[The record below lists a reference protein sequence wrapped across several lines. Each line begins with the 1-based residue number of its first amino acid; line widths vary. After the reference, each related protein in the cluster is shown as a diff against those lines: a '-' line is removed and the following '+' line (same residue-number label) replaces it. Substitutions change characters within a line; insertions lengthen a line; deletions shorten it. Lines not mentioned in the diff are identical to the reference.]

1 MSDMSGLTP
10 RQRLFAQEYLKDLN
24 ATQAAIRAGYS
35 AKTANEQGARLI
47 AKVSVRSQIER
58 AQQERSERTRIDA
71 DWVLRRLAS
80 EAEADIA
87 DLYDDDG
94 NLLPIKKWPQ
104 AFRRG
109 LVVSVDTVQDRD
121 GAGDDARG
129 VQVRRVRLQDR
140 SKTIELIGKHV
151 GVQAFRD
158 RLGVEMGV
166 DLSKALSSL
175 RGAGDAHG

>member
-1 MSDMSGLTP
+1 MRKLMP
-10 RQRLFAQEYLKDLN
+10 RHSLFVDEYLKDLN
-24 ATQAAIRAGYS
+24 ATQAAIRVGY
-35 AKTANEQGARLI
+35 APKYAQRQAVRILGDATVKKLI
-47 AKVSVRSQIER
+47 AQRM
-58 AQQERSERTRIDA
+58 AERSMRTQIDA

-94 NLLPIKKWPQ
+94 NLLPIKKWPHV
-104 AFRRG
+104 FRRG

-129 VQVRRVRLQDR
+129 VSVRRVRLQDR
-140 SKTIELIGKHV
+140 SKIIELIGKHV

-158 RLGVEMGV
+158 RLGVEMGI
-166 DLSKALSSL
+166 DLSKALSAL